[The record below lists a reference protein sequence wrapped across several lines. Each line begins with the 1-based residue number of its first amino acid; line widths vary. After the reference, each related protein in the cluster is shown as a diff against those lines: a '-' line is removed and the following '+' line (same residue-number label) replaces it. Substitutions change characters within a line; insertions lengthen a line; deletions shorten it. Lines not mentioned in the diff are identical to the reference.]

1 MRDLFRFLAAQV
13 EIDLVCKCL
22 DNIKLT
28 MDDLKKACDE
38 SSKETT
44 PESVAVVTVTRLKL
58 RNDVKSRRGR
68 REKCRNLLRGELFYD
83 DAYYHLRI
91 LGSRD

>member
-1 MRDLFRFLAAQV
+1 M
-13 EIDLVCKCL
+13 
-22 DNIKLT
+22 
-28 MDDLKKACDE
+28 
-38 SSKETT
+38 

-68 REKCRNLLRGELFYD
+68 REKCRNLLTGELFYD

>member
-1 MRDLFRFLAAQV
+1 M
-13 EIDLVCKCL
+13 
-22 DNIKLT
+22 
-28 MDDLKKACDE
+28 
-38 SSKETT
+38 

-68 REKCRNLLRGELFYD
+68 REKCRNLLRGDFYD

>member
-1 MRDLFRFLAAQV
+1 M
-13 EIDLVCKCL
+13 
-22 DNIKLT
+22 
-28 MDDLKKACDE
+28 
-38 SSKETT
+38 